1 MASKIF
7 CCCCQTS
14 EESSTTI
21 VSHSTRISQQ
31 PQPRTFSRSWEGT
44 CGSRREHRTSLTG
57 LRSPQPPPAGTHQI
71 SFIPTWDVTQTVH
84 LPVTQSLYRG
94 STFSFPLSDLNT
106 NPHKNGLQKRYVQ
119 HPTNKWMLKACNLRR
134 P

>member
-14 EESSTTI
+14 EESSATI

-31 PQPRTFSRSWEGT
+31 PQPRTFN
-44 CGSRREHRTSLTG
+44 
-57 LRSPQPPPAGTHQI
+57 
-71 SFIPTWDVTQTVH
+71 
-84 LPVTQSLYRG
+84 
-94 STFSFPLSDLNT
+94 LNT
-106 NPHKNGLQKRYVQ
+106 NPRKNGLQKRYVH